1 MHHEQTKSALIND
14 NYDPTTFDLTYVQ
27 TLEDKINKA
36 VMTLDANAKVL
47 ESLNCFYAGLLQ
59 NEDFELKDNKTCRR
73 ATADFKIQLRDFI
86 YDTKMFSDR
95 ASTLAKITADR
106 KSLVSAPTSSP
117 EVLERF
123 SFQEGLSMTDRS
135 L

>member
-1 MHHEQTKSALIND
+1 MLTSICYQTKTALID
-14 NYDPTTFDLTYVQ
+14 ENYDPTTFDLTYVQ

-47 ESLNCFYAGLLQ
+47 ESLNCFYASLVK
-59 NEDFELKDNKTCRR
+59 NEDFELRTNSTCRR
-73 ATADFKIQLRDFI
+73 AISDFSVQLRDFI

-106 KSLVSAPTSSP
+106 KSLVS
-117 EVLERF
+117 VHFLF
-123 SFQEGLSMTDRS
+123 HLLSKIS
-135 L
+135 K